1 MKITHFFGGGV
12 YVKQTEFLAGES
24 GEKHIHEYNHLST
37 LVSGQVK
44 LVVDGV
50 SILKTAPEVITIE
63 AGKSH
68 QVIALTDTVWHC
80 THATDCTDPDEVD
93 GVLTG
98 A

>member
-1 MKITHFFGGGV
+1 MKITHHFGGGV
-12 YVKQTEFLAGES
+12 YVKETCFLAGES
-24 GEKHIHEYNHLST
+24 GEKHVHDYDHLST
-37 LVSGQVK
+37 LVSGCVE

-50 SILKTAPEVITIE
+50 SILKKAPEVITIQ

-80 THATDCTDPDEVD
+80 THATDCTDPEKVD
-93 GVLTG
+93 AVLTG